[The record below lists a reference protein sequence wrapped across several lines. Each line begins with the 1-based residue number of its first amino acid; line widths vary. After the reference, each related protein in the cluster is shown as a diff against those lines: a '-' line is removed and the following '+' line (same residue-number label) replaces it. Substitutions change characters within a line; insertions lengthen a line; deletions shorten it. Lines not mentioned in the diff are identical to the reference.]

1 MLPHQIPPSSA
12 SSDGLS
18 CAKFS
23 YTLPSICSEKLHPD
37 TGRQTATKRFGTR
50 KLAAITGPDFA
61 AASMMAGIFLQ
72 HLLPFDIA
80 CEQAPYILLVSNLH
94 VLNVCMPL
102 QPLHSMALLIMK
114 EKILL
119 RF

>member
-1 MLPHQIPPSSA
+1 MQNSHTPSPPAVVKSYIQTLDARQPQSA
-12 SSDGLS
+12 
-18 CAKFS
+18 
-23 YTLPSICSEKLHPD
+23 
-37 TGRQTATKRFGTR
+37 
-50 KLAAITGPDFA
+50 LAQESRLPDFA
-61 AASMMAGIFLQ
+61 AASMMAGISLQ

-80 CEQAPYILLVSNLH
+80 CEQVPYILLVSNLH
-94 VLNVCMPL
+94 VLNVCISL